1 MNFAFWQENLKDL
14 EIHFK
19 GLNMSIKKIAL
30 GFALAGIVGASSM
43 LAENEGSFVGVQI
56 GSSSVDMSYK
66 LKATNGG
73 TPYMSYSGS
82 GEGKSGSRFG
92 AIYGR
97 YFAIDEDMGYRA
109 YGFADLGDSL
119 YNFNGNMDFLYTF
132 VKFEKVEIRGFVG
145 AYVGAVFATDL
156 NTGYAWEG
164 DEMKDFFWG
173 IDAGLNV
180 GARFVIAERHGIDL
194 FYRYGF
200 LSPET
205 EIERDSAYYDGVK
218 ATTTWKIQQN
228 FAGVRYT
235 FSF

>member
-1 MNFAFWQENLKDL
+1 
-14 EIHFK
+14 
-19 GLNMSIKKIAL
+19 MSIKKIAL

-66 LKATNGG
+66 MDMTNGG
-73 TPYMSYSGS
+73 EAYQSYSGS

-92 AIYGR
+92 AIYGK
-97 YFAIDEDMGYRA
+97 YFAIDEDMGYRG
-109 YGFADLGDSL
+109 YVFADLGDSL
-119 YNFNGNMDFLYTF
+119 YNINGNMDFLYTF

-145 AYVGAVFATDL
+145 AYVGAVLANNFK
-156 NTGYAWEG
+156 TGYYLEG
-164 DEMKDFFWG
+164 KDMEDFFWG

-200 LSPET
+200 LEPET
-205 EIERDSAYYDGVK
+205 KTEHTTSYAGVK
-218 ATTTWKIQQN
+218 AENTWKIQQSL
-228 FAGVRYT
+228 AGVRYT